1 MLNNTVVLSV
11 IMFLA
16 GIGIPIMAALNGGL
30 GTRLGNP
37 NFAAMLLFLCGL
49 AVTGIFVAASSIP
62 ARHEL
67 FSTPPHFFL
76 GGLFVAFYVL
86 TVTWIG
92 PKIGI
97 GNAIFLVVLGQLL
110 AAAVIDHFGLFG
122 LPRFS
127 LSFARVGGL
136 GLMALGVFLARRP
149 TIDL

>member
-1 MLNNTVVLSV
+1 MADRSSPLHLIAELSC
-11 IMFLA
+11 A
-16 GIGIPIMAALNGGL
+16 
-30 GTRLGNP
+30 
-37 NFAAMLLFLCGL
+37 
-49 AVTGIFVAASSIP
+49 
-62 ARHEL
+62 
-67 FSTPPHFFL
+67 PPHFFL

-92 PKIGI
+92 PRIGI

-127 LSFARVGGL
+127 LSFGRVGGL